1 MKKNIAIIIK
11 ANQDFVRHTEADV
24 KKSKPILNTFFESI
38 SKVYIPLLEMLG
50 KFEREGLQVKIGLVL
65 PPILCNLLSDDSVK
79 DLYLGWLEE
88 KNSLGIAELDRNKD
102 NEKITSIVKAEIERN
117 SELKNLFTNVFSRDL
132 VKSFADFAKKGF
144 VELLG
149 TSGTDIFFPHYADM
163 REIISAQVES
173 GLHSYRQFFG
183 NIPEG
188 FWLPDFGYTPGVEK
202 LIKAY
207 GFSYTIADARSLLL
221 SEKLPEKG
229 IFYPV
234 RTENSLALFA
244 NDPDC
249 YDDVFDS
256 EEGFV
261 NQSAYRNEKRDIGF
275 ELPIEK
281 LSPLMDQN
289 EVRFETGFKYWNR
302 NFVKGDDNL
311 NYYSVSEAGEQ
322 AEKDAASFVQK
333 REKLLSSAAA
343 SIPDSDF
350 VSLVCCFNS
359 DDLRS
364 WNESLIWLEKV
375 LRKFS
380 ASEVR
385 LAFCKELLEKQYE
398 LEKISPYFSAG
409 NGTGYGENLLSN
421 RNSWMMRYIR
431 KACER
436 IVDLSDRFPNDTGL
450 KTRLLNLGAKELM
463 LAQSLN
469 LAKMIENEDNADF
482 AIKRFKD
489 SIEAFTIVFDSL
501 GSNTVSTEWL
511 TTLELKDS
519 FFPWMNYRIFSK
531 KK

>member
-1 MKKNIAIIIK
+1 MNKNIAVIIK
-11 ANQDFVRHTEADV
+11 ANQDFIRHTEADV
-24 KKSKPILNTFFESI
+24 KKNRPILNLFFESI
-38 SKVYIPLLEMLG
+38 SKVYLPLLLMLDD
-50 KFEREGLQVKIGLVL
+50 FEREGLKVKVGLVI
-65 PPILCNLLSDDSVK
+65 PPILCSLLTDDSIKNLYLSWLDERRELGNAELVRNKNDKRLTDIIKDELEQNSNLKYAFESTYAK
-79 DLYLGWLEE
+79 DL
-88 KNSLGIAELDRNKD
+88 I
-102 NEKITSIVKAEIERN
+102 KA
-117 SELKNLFTNVFSRDL
+117 
-132 VKSFADFAKKGF
+132 FADKAKKGF
-144 VELLG
+144 LELLG
-149 TSGTDIFFPHYADM
+149 TAGTDIFFPHYADM

-173 GLHSYRQFFG
+173 GLHSFRQFFG

-207 GFSYTIADARSLLL
+207 GFSYTVVDARALLL
-221 SEKLPEKG
+221 SEKLPSKG

-234 RTENSLALFA
+234 RTENSLAIFA

-256 EEGFV
+256 ERGYASKSV
-261 NQSAYRNEKRDIGF
+261 YRNEKRDIGF

-281 LSPLMDQN
+281 LSPLMDEN
-289 EVRFETGFKYWNR
+289 EIRFETGYKYWNR
-302 NFVKGDDNL
+302 NFDKESTES
-311 NYYSVSEAGEQ
+311 NYYFKEAALEQ
-322 AEKDAASFVQK
+322 VETDATDFVQK
-333 REKLLSSAAA
+333 REALLSQAAGA
-343 SIPDSDF
+343 VDSDF
-350 VSLVCCFNS
+350 VNLVCTFNS

-364 WNESLIWLEKV
+364 WNESALWLERV
-375 LRKFS
+375 LRKVA
-380 ASEVR
+380 ASEMNLV
-385 LAFCKELLEKQYE
+385 FCKELLEKQYE
-398 LEKISPYFSAG
+398 LEKITPYFSSG

-436 IVDLSDRFPNDTGL
+436 IIDLSDRFPNDTGL

-482 AIKRFKD
+482 AINRFKN

-511 TTLELKDS
+511 TTLEMKDS

>member
-1 MKKNIAIIIK
+1 
-11 ANQDFVRHTEADV
+11 
-24 KKSKPILNTFFESI
+24 
-38 SKVYIPLLEMLG
+38 
-50 KFEREGLQVKIGLVL
+50 
-65 PPILCNLLSDDSVK
+65 
-79 DLYLGWLEE
+79 
-88 KNSLGIAELDRNKD
+88 
-102 NEKITSIVKAEIERN
+102 
-117 SELKNLFTNVFSRDL
+117 
-132 VKSFADFAKKGF
+132 
-144 VELLG
+144 
-149 TSGTDIFFPHYADM
+149 
-163 REIISAQVES
+163 
-173 GLHSYRQFFG
+173 
-183 NIPEG
+183 
-188 FWLPDFGYTPGVEK
+188 
-202 LIKAY
+202 
-207 GFSYTIADARSLLL
+207 
-221 SEKLPEKG
+221 
-229 IFYPV
+229 
-234 RTENSLALFA
+234 
-244 NDPDC
+244 
-249 YDDVFDS
+249 
-256 EEGFV
+256 
-261 NQSAYRNEKRDIGF
+261 
-275 ELPIEK
+275 
-281 LSPLMDQN
+281 MDQN

-333 REKLLSSAAA
+333 REELLSSAAA

-398 LEKISPYFSAG
+398 LAKISPYFSAG

-511 TTLELKDS
+511 TRLEARDS
-519 FFPWMNYRIFSK
+519 VFPWMNYRIFCK
-531 KK
+531 KR

>member
-289 EVRFETGFKYWNR
+289 EVRFETGFK
-302 NFVKGDDNL
+302 
-311 NYYSVSEAGEQ
+311 
-322 AEKDAASFVQK
+322 
-333 REKLLSSAAA
+333 
-343 SIPDSDF
+343 
-350 VSLVCCFNS
+350 
-359 DDLRS
+359 
-364 WNESLIWLEKV
+364 
-375 LRKFS
+375 
-380 ASEVR
+380 
-385 LAFCKELLEKQYE
+385 
-398 LEKISPYFSAG
+398 
-409 NGTGYGENLLSN
+409 
-421 RNSWMMRYIR
+421 
-431 KACER
+431 
-436 IVDLSDRFPNDTGL
+436 
-450 KTRLLNLGAKELM
+450 
-463 LAQSLN
+463 
-469 LAKMIENEDNADF
+469 
-482 AIKRFKD
+482 
-489 SIEAFTIVFDSL
+489 
-501 GSNTVSTEWL
+501 
-511 TTLELKDS
+511 
-519 FFPWMNYRIFSK
+519 
-531 KK
+531 

>member
-249 YDDVFDS
+249 
-256 EEGFV
+256 
-261 NQSAYRNEKRDIGF
+261 
-275 ELPIEK
+275 
-281 LSPLMDQN
+281 
-289 EVRFETGFKYWNR
+289 
-302 NFVKGDDNL
+302 
-311 NYYSVSEAGEQ
+311 
-322 AEKDAASFVQK
+322 
-333 REKLLSSAAA
+333 
-343 SIPDSDF
+343 
-350 VSLVCCFNS
+350 
-359 DDLRS
+359 
-364 WNESLIWLEKV
+364 
-375 LRKFS
+375 
-380 ASEVR
+380 
-385 LAFCKELLEKQYE
+385 
-398 LEKISPYFSAG
+398 
-409 NGTGYGENLLSN
+409 
-421 RNSWMMRYIR
+421 
-431 KACER
+431 
-436 IVDLSDRFPNDTGL
+436 
-450 KTRLLNLGAKELM
+450 
-463 LAQSLN
+463 
-469 LAKMIENEDNADF
+469 
-482 AIKRFKD
+482 
-489 SIEAFTIVFDSL
+489 
-501 GSNTVSTEWL
+501 
-511 TTLELKDS
+511 
-519 FFPWMNYRIFSK
+519 
-531 KK
+531 

>member
-1 MKKNIAIIIK
+1 MNKNIAIVIK
-11 ANQDFVRHTEADV
+11 ANQDFIRHTEADV
-24 KKSKPILNTFFESI
+24 KKNKPILNLFFESL
-38 SKVYIPLLEMLG
+38 SKVYIPLLDMLSG
-50 KFEREGLQVKIGLVL
+50 FEKEGLKVKIGLVL
-65 PPILCNLLSDDSVK
+65 PPVLCSLLSDDSVK
-79 DLYLGWLEE
+79 ELYLSWL
-88 KNSLGIAELDRNKD
+88 KDRNALGSAELERNKGD
-102 NEKITSIVKAEIERN
+102 EKITAIIRDEIDLNEKLRFSFENVYAKDLLKA
-117 SELKNLFTNVFSRDL
+117 
-132 VKSFADFAKKGF
+132 FADKAKKGF

-183 NIPEG
+183 TIPDG

-207 GFSYTIADARSLLL
+207 GFSYTILDARSLLL
-221 SEKLPEKG
+221 SEKLPSKG

-234 RTENSLALFA
+234 RTENSLAVFA

-249 YDDVFDS
+249 YDDVFGS
-256 EEGFV
+256 ETGFV
-261 NQSAYRNEKRDIGF
+261 NNSVYRNEKHDIGF
-275 ELPIEK
+275 ELPLEK
-281 LSPLMDQN
+281 LSPLMDGN
-289 EVRFETGFKYWNR
+289 EIRFEAGFKYWNK
-302 NFVKGDDNL
+302 NFVKGQENT
-311 NYYSVSEAGEQ
+311 NYYSKAEAEEQ
-322 AEKDAASFVQK
+322 AEKDAELFVEK
-333 REKLLSSAAA
+333 REKLLSAAA
-343 SIPDSDF
+343 NELADSDF
-350 VSLVCCFNS
+350 VNLVCTFNS
-359 DDLRS
+359 DDLLS
-364 WNESLIWLEKV
+364 WNESAVWLEKV

-380 ASEVR
+380 TSEVT
-385 LAFCKELLEKQYE
+385 LAFCKDLLEKQYE
-398 LEKISPYFSAG
+398 LEKITPYFSAG

-436 IVDLSDRFPNDTGL
+436 IIDLSDRFPNDTGL

-469 LAKMIENEDNADF
+469 LAKNIENEDNADF

-511 TTLELKDS
+511 TTLEMKDS